1 MTFTMTPNS
10 GWHIQDVIVDG
21 VSVGPCSKYTFTDI
35 DADHTISVV
44 FDADDMSTTVP
55 KTTESLEKLIDH
67 LVNDTELDGDYDF
80 TGDGYVNGKDVIL
93 LSMII

>member
-1 MTFTMTPNS
+1 MASTLS
-10 GWHIQDVIVDG
+10 GIV
-21 VSVGPCSKYTFTDI
+21 TR
-35 DADHTISVV
+35 ISLLHN
-44 FDADDMSTTVP
+44 ANIS
-55 KTTESLEKLIDH
+55 DH